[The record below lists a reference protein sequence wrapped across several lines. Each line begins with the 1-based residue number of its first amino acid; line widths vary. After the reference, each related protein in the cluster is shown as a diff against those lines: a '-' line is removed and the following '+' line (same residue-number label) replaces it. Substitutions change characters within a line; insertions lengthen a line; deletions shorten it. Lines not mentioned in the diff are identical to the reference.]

1 MPVMEGNG
9 ETEGNVLRGKV
20 LLLLGH
26 LRSFLARPSDFEICE
41 WWKFALAG
49 FPICL
54 TGSLTGCYC

>member
-41 WWKFALAG
+41 WLKFARLLQLLLLDSQ
-49 FPICL
+49 FV
-54 TGSLTGCYC
+54 